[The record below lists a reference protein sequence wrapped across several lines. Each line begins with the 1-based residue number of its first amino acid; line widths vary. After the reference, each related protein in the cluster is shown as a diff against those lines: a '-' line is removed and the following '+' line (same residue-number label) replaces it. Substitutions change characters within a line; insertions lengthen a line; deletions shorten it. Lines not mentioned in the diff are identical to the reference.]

1 MKRTI
6 YDCWQC
12 RHHDSDNPYG
22 IDYCEVHDTRCSFAH
37 DDCDNFEPDTDTDGN
52 DIQTEPPC
60 HLTLIGWYLLII
72 AIAFLLGW
80 LLMGCTTTKYVPVTE
95 THTEH
100 HWHTDSVRERDS
112 THTERETV
120 IRELDSAAMA
130 RYGIQME
137 SNQRAWLVLQREM
150 ENRLRE
156 LEHMTAQRDT
166 IHDSIPVPHPVEVI
180 KEVPAKLTWWQQ
192 TRLRL
197 ANILLYLILIVGIIY
212 VGKKH
217 IKRLRGE

>member
-1 MKRTI
+1 MNYSNPNDNWMQTGYDPYKGMTDNERMKTA
-6 YDCWQC
+6 
-12 RHHDSDNPYG
+12 
-22 IDYCEVHDTRCSFAH
+22 FA
-37 DDCDNFEPDTDTDGN
+37 
-52 DIQTEPPC
+52 QM
-60 HLTLIGWYLLII
+60 IGTVVGVII
-72 AIAFLLGW
+72 AMVLCALLGS
-80 LLMGCTTTKYVPVTE
+80 CTTTKYVPVTE

-166 IHDSIPVPHPVEVI
+166 VHDSIPVPYPVE
-180 KEVPAKLTWWQQ
+180 KQVPAQMTWWQQ
-192 TRLRL
+192 ARMHVGG
-197 ANILLYLILIVGIIY
+197 IVIFLLIIFVVWKIY
-212 VGKKH
+212 VTLHPRK
-217 IKRLRGE
+217 